1 MIEEI
6 IKPETDLEKQL
17 TSDPELIAG
26 LEWGKPRNG
35 HPEGL
40 VIYHVEELLKNIDTF
55 FPEQREELRLIAIIH
70 DAFKYKVDRGKTREG
85 ENHHGMIAR
94 RFAERYIT
102 NPNLLDVIELH
113 DDAYN
118 CWCKGIRTTWEKAEE
133 RANKLI
139 QRLGGNINLYLAFYF
154 CDNYSGKKEATCY
167 SWFNNFV
174 HKK

>member
-55 FPEQREELRLIAIIH
+55 FPEQREELRLIAIIP
-70 DAFKYKVDRGKTREG
+70 DAFKSKVDR
-85 ENHHGMIAR
+85 
-94 RFAERYIT
+94 
-102 NPNLLDVIELH
+102 
-113 DDAYN
+113 
-118 CWCKGIRTTWEKAEE
+118 
-133 RANKLI
+133 
-139 QRLGGNINLYLAFYF
+139 
-154 CDNYSGKKEATCY
+154 
-167 SWFNNFV
+167 
-174 HKK
+174 